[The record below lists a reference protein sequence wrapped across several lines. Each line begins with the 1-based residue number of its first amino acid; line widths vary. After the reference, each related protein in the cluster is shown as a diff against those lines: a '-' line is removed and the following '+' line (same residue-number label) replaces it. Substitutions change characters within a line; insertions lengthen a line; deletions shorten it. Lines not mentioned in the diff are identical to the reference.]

1 VARHLPSAPQ
11 IGSFTASQV
20 GAGAPVT
27 LTAANITDAN
37 PNATVRQVDF
47 YYFDSG
53 GNKVSLGTATQGS
66 GGAWS
71 VSVNLTAGT
80 YTVYAQAT
88 DSYGVLGDAVS
99 LTLTVS

>member
-1 VARHLPSAPQ
+1 
-11 IGSFTASQV
+11 
-20 GAGAPVT
+20 
-27 LTAANITDAN
+27 
-37 PNATVRQVDF
+37 
-47 YYFDSG
+47 
-53 GNKVSLGTATQGS
+53 
-66 GGAWS
+66 